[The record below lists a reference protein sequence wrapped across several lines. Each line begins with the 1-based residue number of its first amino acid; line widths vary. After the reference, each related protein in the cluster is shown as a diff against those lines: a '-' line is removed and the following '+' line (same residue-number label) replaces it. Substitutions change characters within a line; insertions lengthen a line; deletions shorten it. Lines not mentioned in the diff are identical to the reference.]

1 MYEEN
6 MQHIAVVLLL
16 VDRLRFTYLYIA

>member
-6 MQHIAVVLLL
+6 MQHIAVVSLL
-16 VDRLRFTYLYIA
+16 VDRMRFTYLYIA